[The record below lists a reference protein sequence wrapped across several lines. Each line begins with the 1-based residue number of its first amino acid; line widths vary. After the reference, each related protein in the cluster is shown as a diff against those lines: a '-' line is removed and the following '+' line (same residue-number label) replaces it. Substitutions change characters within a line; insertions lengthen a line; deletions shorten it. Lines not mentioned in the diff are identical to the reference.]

1 MKHSY
6 AYVLA
11 AALLAAGPATAAVP
25 GFAGNITGGG
35 NATPIVVNSFT
46 AMQSAMNSYS
56 GTGGLVL
63 HYTGTF
69 DEAPILAN
77 ICGQWSKP
85 RTEINI
91 NNKSG
96 VTILGMDGS
105 SANFAIRIRGSSNN
119 IIIRNMKMG
128 LVPGGGDNGDIVG
141 IEAESHHV
149 WFDHNELYSRNVHC
163 PGTPGNDTTFDGAL
177 DIKASATNIT
187 VSYNYFHDHAKV
199 GLDGSGDSDDFE
211 RRITYAH
218 NRYENVGSRLP
229 LQRFGYIHVYN
240 NYYNGITESGINVRM
255 TGHALIENNW
265 FENALNPV
273 TSRTSD
279 ELGNW
284 DLRNNNAQSAA
295 DNARYNLTWNIPSST
310 PFRNADNWQTTATFP
325 IALPYTYTTYPPE
338 VSRCIAINAAGAGK
352 GLREAVDVLGTCST
366 NNLAIAPTSLSFG
379 AGAAASAVSVTANV
393 NWAVSDDQ
401 SWLSASV
408 AGGANN
414 GSFTVNATANTGT
427 ASRSGTVTVTGGS
440 LTRTIA
446 VTQSGQAVPN
456 NLTVSPGSFLFPGTA
471 SSGQVTVTSN
481 VSWTVV
487 NNSGFAIVS
496 PTSGTGNGTFTI
508 NVGASP
514 NIGRSSSID
523 VVGGGITRTIQ
534 ISQNPGSPAVIQLTP
549 TALSLPATAST
560 GTFSVS
566 ANVSWTITDNQSWLT
581 VSPTSGGS
589 SGGTVTVS
597 ATANTGSAS
606 RTGTVTVTGGGVT
619 GTVTVTQAGS
629 TPTSV
634 VYQTENGTVGGGT
647 VLETKNGGFLGT
659 GYVNASSNGGFS
671 QNVNVNGLGGGSKLL
686 SIRYALA
693 SGSRTGR
700 LLVNG
705 VARNITFNSTGAWTT
720 WHFHSVAVTLNNN
733 TSNTIRFESTGQDLA
748 NIDQIEISQLP
759 PPPPTSAGLT
769 PLGISIS
776 TQRGTR

>member
-1 MKHSY
+1 MKLPFIG
-6 AYVLA
+6 LA
-11 AALLAAGPATAAVP
+11 ALALLGAMPATAAVP

-35 NATPIVVNSFT
+35 NKTPIVVNTF
-46 AMQSAMNSYS
+46 AEMQAAMNNYRDNS
-56 GTGGLVL
+56 GLVL

-85 RTEINI
+85 RQEINI
-91 NNKSG
+91 NDKSG

-273 TSRTSD
+273 TSRTSE

-295 DNARYNLTWNIPSST
+295 DNARYNLTWNIPSTT

-325 IALPYTYTTYPPE
+325 ITLPYTYTTYPPE

-352 GLREAVDVLGTCST
+352 GLREAADVLSLCGGGTTS
-366 NNLAIAPTSLSFG
+366 NLALSPTSLSF
-379 AGAAASAVSVTANV
+379 AAAAGSSAVAVTANV
-393 NWAVSDDQ
+393 SWTAVDDQ
-401 SWLSASV
+401 SWLSVAPAS
-408 AGGANN
+408 GSNN
-414 GSFTVNATANTGT
+414 GSITVSATANTGT
-427 ASRSGTVTVTGGS
+427 TSRSGVVTVSGGGI
-440 LTRTIA
+440 TRTIA
-446 VTQSGQAVPN
+446 VTQSGQ
-456 NLTVSPGSFLFPGTA
+456 TV
-471 SSGQVTVTSN
+471 
-481 VSWTVV
+481 
-487 NNSGFAIVS
+487 
-496 PTSGTGNGTFTI
+496 
-508 NVGASP
+508 
-514 NIGRSSSID
+514 
-523 VVGGGITRTIQ
+523 
-534 ISQNPGSPAVIQLTP
+534 
-549 TALSLPATAST
+549 AST
-560 GTFSVS
+560 
-566 ANVSWTITDNQSWLT
+566 
-581 VSPTSGGS
+581 
-589 SGGTVTVS
+589 
-597 ATANTGSAS
+597 
-606 RTGTVTVTGGGVT
+606 
-619 GTVTVTQAGS
+619 
-629 TPTSV
+629 
-634 VYQTENGTVGGGT
+634 VYQMENGTVGGGT
-647 VLETKNGGFLGT
+647 VLETKNAGFLGT
-659 GYVNASSNGGFS
+659 GYVNSSTSGGFAQVAS
-671 QNVNVNGLGGGSKLL
+671 VDGGGGGTKTLR
-686 SIRYALA
+686 IRYALA

-705 VARNITFNSTGAWTT
+705 VARSITFNSTGAWTT
-720 WHFHSVAVTLNNN
+720 WQLLNVTVTLNNN
-733 TSNTIRFESTGQDLA
+733 AANTIRFESSGQDLA
-748 NIDQIEISQLP
+748 NLDQVEVL
-759 PPPPTSAGLT
+759 
-769 PLGISIS
+769 
-776 TQRGTR
+776 

>member
-1 MKHSY
+1 MKNPFASI
-6 AYVLA
+6 VLA
-11 AALLAAGPATAAVP
+11 AALLAAGPAGAAVP

-149 WFDHNELYSRNVHC
+149 WFDHNELYSRNVSC

-279 ELGNW
+279 ELGDW

-295 DNARYNLTWNIPSST
+295 DNARFNLTWNVPSTT

-325 IALPYTYTTYPPE
+325 ITLPYTYTTYPAD
-338 VSRCIAINAAGAGK
+338 VSRCIAINAAGVGK
-352 GLREAVDVLGTCST
+352 GLREAPAVLSMCGGGTT
-366 NNLAIAPTSLSFG
+366 NNLVVSPTSLSF
-379 AGAAASAVSVTANV
+379 AAAAGSSPVAVTANV
-393 NWAVSDDQ
+393 GW
-401 SWLSASV
+401 
-408 AGGANN
+408 
-414 GSFTVNATANTGT
+414 
-427 ASRSGTVTVTGGS
+427 TVTDNQTW
-440 LTRTIA
+440 LTE
-446 VTQSGQAVPN
+446 
-456 NLTVSPGSFLFPGTA
+456 
-471 SSGQVTVTSN
+471 
-481 VSWTVV
+481 
-487 NNSGFAIVS
+487 S
-496 PTSGTGNGTFTI
+496 PTSGTNNGSF
-508 NVGASP
+508 
-514 NIGRSSSID
+514 
-523 VVGGGITRTIQ
+523 
-534 ISQNPGSPAVIQLTP
+534 
-549 TALSLPATAST
+549 
-560 GTFSVS
+560 
-566 ANVSWTITDNQSWLT
+566 
-581 VSPTSGGS
+581 
-589 SGGTVTVS
+589 TVS
-597 ATANTGSAS
+597 ATANTGTVS
-606 RTGTVTVTGGGVT
+606 RSGVVTVSGGGIT
-619 GTVTVTQAGS
+619 RTVAVTQAGQAG
-629 TPTSV
+629 TNP
-634 VYQTENGTVGGGT
+634 VYQTESGTVGGGT
-647 VLETKNGGFLGT
+647 VFETKNGGFLGT

-671 QNVNVNGLGGGSKLL
+671 QIVNVDGRGGGAKLL
-686 SIRYALA
+686 SIRYALV

-700 LLVNG
+700 LVVNG

-748 NIDQIEISQLP
+748 NIDQIQIDQLP
-759 PPPPTSAGLT
+759 TPPPANAGAGLT
-769 PLGISIS
+769 PLGISIG
-776 TQRGTR
+776 TQRGTK